1 MNKKIALTVFASICI
16 TLLLAQF
23 NAHVVAVPRKPLA
36 LHDLIFVEGKSTSDV
51 DNPEDSIAKVARN
64 TVILN
69 QTFDDEQ
76 VGEIPKNWT
85 ITWPQHGSFTVDNQT
100 YYSGG
105 KSAKFVDNSTSGS
118 PSPYKT
124 FPPQNGTIAVTFAI
138 RLNASSGIN
147 TNLTIWVDDGNFAG
161 VNIYFTN
168 KSTIE
173 YRDDDGFHFLCNYA
187 AKEWYRIEM
196 IMNIPNKVYEIYINN
211 IRIIRNATF
220 YNFNVSHEICRIVF
234 GEALDLQ
241 PIGHLDNIVIR
252 RIRSIQVPED
262 YSRIQEAI
270 DMASPGIT
278 ICVASSD
285 RSYDEHICIRNKHD
299 LWLKGDNRSTTIID
313 GRSDG
318 ASRDV
323 ILIDQYSYNVTI
335 SGFTIRKGGRSGIS
349 ISGSNNTI
357 TDNIITLNGYGVHIE
372 GQGNTII
379 DNIVSNNK
387 IGVNCT
393 DEGNTFHHNR
403 FICNEPQAFDYGS
416 SNTWDDGYPN
426 GGNYWSDY
434 TGVDEKNGPNQ
445 DQPGSDGIGDT
456 PYIIS
461 FDNQDN
467 YPLFLIQ
474 KVSLNPDEPGY
485 NENVTI
491 TATILE
497 DVQVNEAILNFTYDS
512 GWHNVPMDIVDNLLN
527 ATIEPLPYGRTVT
540 CKIHVR
546 NICEVRVVSANFS
559 YTVTD
564 KVRPEIYDVT
574 RTPEA
579 PYANQTVTIFANVS
593 DPEGASGVDEVL
605 LYHKVDDSSLW
616 SASMAYDATSG
627 QWNATI
633 PNYPAGANVT
643 YDVQAFDNAG
653 NNNASD
659 WDWYIVNA
667 LPEPKLCIGN
677 DILDF
682 GIIGEGTTK
691 TLTFEIENCGE
702 GTLTWE
708 ITISGGALWLNV
720 TPTSGNTTTET
731 DTIHVTVNATDMDAR
746 FHREKL
752 SVTSNGGNETVHVF
766 VLVTRIIID
775 NALVSNDH
783 CDVNS
788 TQTIYFHAIWANYSA
803 VQNGMLNI
811 TCIDYTTNTTDWAI
825 HMTNATG
832 WVSFTNSSL
841 TVGKRAWMV
850 TCANCSGIT
859 SYAQEAPNPNILWEQ
874 EQEQAPFWTQWAF
887 FMMIVVVA
895 AIGGGIFSTLVFWT
909 LRVPKRRV
917 EVRKKIR
924 MH

>member
-16 TLLLAQF
+16 TLLLTQF

-36 LHDLIFVEGKSTSDV
+36 LHDLIFVEGKSASDV
-51 DNPEDSIAKVARN
+51 DNPEGSIAKVARN

-76 VGEIPKNWT
+76 VGDIPENWN
-85 ITWPQHGSFTVDNQT
+85 ITTPQHGSFTVDNQT
-100 YYSGG
+100 CYSGG

-118 PSPYKT
+118 PCPYRT
-124 FPPQNGTIAVTFAI
+124 FPPQNGTVAVTFAI

-147 TNLTIWVDDGNFAG
+147 TNLSIWVDDGNFAG
-161 VNIYFTN
+161 SNIYFTN

-173 YRDDDGFHFLCNYA
+173 YRDDDGFYILCNYT
-187 AKEWYRIEM
+187 AKEWYEIKM
-196 IMNIPNKVYEIYINN
+196 IMNIPNNLYEIYIND

-220 YNFNVSHEICRIVF
+220 YNFNVSREIRRIAF
-234 GEALDLQ
+234 GEASGLQ
-241 PIGHLDNIVIR
+241 PIGRIDNIVIMG
-252 RIRSIQVPED
+252 IKNILVPED
-262 YSRIQEAI
+262 YPTIQDAI

-278 ICVASSD
+278 IRVASSD
-285 RSYDEHICIRNKHD
+285 RSYYEHIRIRNKHD
-299 LWLKGDNRSTTIID
+299 LRLKGENRSTTIID
-313 GRSDG
+313 GTFEG
-318 ASRDV
+318 AGMDV
-323 ILIDQYSYNVTI
+323 ISIDQYSYNVTI

-357 TDNIITLNGYGVHIE
+357 KDNNITLNGYGIHVE
-372 GQGNTII
+372 GQHSAITDDII
-379 DNIVSNNK
+379 SNNK

-393 DEGNTFHHNR
+393 ADGGNTFHHNR
-403 FICNEPQAFDYGS
+403 FICNEYQAFDYGS
-416 SNTWDDGYPN
+416 SNTWDN
-426 GGNYWSDY
+426 GTQGNYWSDY
-434 TGVDEKNGPNQ
+434 DGRD
-445 DQPGSDGIGDT
+445 DDRDGIGDT
-456 PYIIS
+456 PYFIPS
-461 FDNQDN
+461 GSQDN

-474 KVSLNPDEPGY
+474 KVSLNPDEPSY
-485 NENVTI
+485 DQKVTI
-491 TATILE
+491 TATTLE
-497 DVQVNEAILNFTYDS
+497 DVQVDEAILNFTYGS
-512 GWHNVPMDIVDNLLN
+512 GWHNTTMDILDNTLD
-527 ATIEPLPYGRTVT
+527 ATIDPQPHGTTVT

-546 NICEVRVVSANFS
+546 NVCAVCLVSANFS

-564 KVRPEIYDVT
+564 KVPPEISDVK
-574 RTPEA
+574 RTPKA
-579 PYANQTVTIFANVS
+579 PYPNQTVTIIANVS
-593 DPEGASGVDEVL
+593 EPEKASGLDEVL
-605 LYHKVDDSSLW
+605 LYHSIDDSSWW
-616 SASMAYDATSG
+616 SANMAYDATSG

-633 PNYPAGANVT
+633 PEHPAGAEVT
-643 YDVQAFDNAG
+643 YYVQAFDKAG
-653 NNNASD
+653 NNATSD
-659 WDWYIVNA
+659 PPDSYSVKP
-667 LPEPKLCIGN
+667 LPPPPEPPKLCVEK
-677 DILDF
+677 DTLDF
-682 GIIGEGTTK
+682 KTMSEGTK
-691 TLTFEIENCGE
+691 ALKFKIENCGG

-708 ITISGGALWLNV
+708 ITIKRGGSWLNANS
-720 TPTSGNTTTET
+720 TSGNTTTTET
-731 DTIHVTVNATDMDAR
+731 DTIEVTINATHMDAGPYR
-746 FHREKL
+746 GEL

-775 NALVSNDH
+775 NALVSDDR

-788 TQTIYFHAIWANYSA
+788 TQTIYFHAIWANNYSA

-874 EQEQAPFWTQWAF
+874 EQAPFWTQWAF

-895 AIGGGIFSTLVFWT
+895 AIGGGIFSTLAFWT
-909 LRVPKRRV
+909 LRVSKRRV